1 MTQTNN
7 YIGLEELF
15 AEDEMSHEQA
25 IGQANDARE
34 LDQADLED
42 DGPDA
47 FEDDEPITETETH
60 SRRGRTLRRPLYLK
74 DYAS

>member
-1 MTQTNN
+1 
-7 YIGLEELF
+7 
-15 AEDEMSHEQA
+15 MSHEQT

-34 LDQADLED
+34 LDQAD
-42 DGPDA
+42 GPEA

>member
-1 MTQTNN
+1 M
-7 YIGLEELF
+7 L
-15 AEDEMSHEQA
+15 HEHV

-42 DGPDA
+42 EGPEA
-47 FEDDEPITETETH
+47 FEDDEPITQTEIH

-74 DYAS
+74 DYVS